1 MRSRIN
7 CVQYEMVW
15 KSEIKDFEKNINFFQ
30 WEKAN
35 WTQRKAFS
43 VQIMNIFFIIK
54 REQIL
59 IVIHGYVISSSL
71 PIIWKGNKKTK

>member
-1 MRSRIN
+1 MGEGKLNAKES
-7 CVQYEMVW
+7 
-15 KSEIKDFEKNINFFQ
+15 
-30 WEKAN
+30 
-35 WTQRKAFS
+35 FS

-71 PIIWKGNKKTK
+71 PII

>member
-1 MRSRIN
+1 MG
-7 CVQYEMVW
+7 E
-15 KSEIKDFEKNINFFQ
+15 
-30 WEKAN
+30 
-35 WTQRKAFS
+35 RKLNAKESFS